1 MISEYFFTIISY
13 LRDMMNSNK
22 VWIRDF
28 NGIII
33 EDELVGEWKIQL
45 IMRINFIYSLDPERN
60 LVMDSKSDN
69 VEITMG
75 N

>member
-13 LRDMMNSNK
+13 LRDMINSNK

>member
-13 LRDMMNSNK
+13 LRDMINSNK

-45 IMRINFIYSLDPERN
+45 IMRINFIYSLDPKRN

>member
-13 LRDMMNSNK
+13 LRDMINSNK

-33 EDELVGEWKIQL
+33 EDELVGEWKI
-45 IMRINFIYSLDPERN
+45 
-60 LVMDSKSDN
+60 
-69 VEITMG
+69 
-75 N
+75 

>member
-1 MISEYFFTIISY
+1 MISEYFFTIIPY
-13 LRDMMNSNK
+13 LRDMINSNK
-22 VWIRDF
+22 AWIRDS

-33 EDELVGEWKIQL
+33 EDELVGEWKIHL